1 MTTEE
6 SLQPAHEV
14 SLAALASDVAA
25 YGRAV
30 GIGAK
35 PGSVVAWA
43 DNVRPVMLAALART
57 RPRDTIVVIAA
68 TDTQSRTL
76 AADDLTAF
84 VDGEVLHFPGMGNT
98 AL

>member
-6 SLQPAHEV
+6 SLQPAREV

-43 DNVRPVMLAALART
+43 DNVRPVMLAALARGLQ
-57 RPRDTIVVIAA
+57 RFFGGHRRR
-68 TDTQSRTL
+68 SRRR
-76 AADDLTAF
+76 
-84 VDGEVLHFPGMGNT
+84 
-98 AL
+98 